1 MLIIKKKKKNSLK
14 KKKVKDMTVLRRVC
28 SRVSSSA
35 EMSPQVTGNLDSEDE
50 WDLGV
55 VLK

>member
-1 MLIIKKKKKNSLK
+1 
-14 KKKVKDMTVLRRVC
+14 MTVLRRVC